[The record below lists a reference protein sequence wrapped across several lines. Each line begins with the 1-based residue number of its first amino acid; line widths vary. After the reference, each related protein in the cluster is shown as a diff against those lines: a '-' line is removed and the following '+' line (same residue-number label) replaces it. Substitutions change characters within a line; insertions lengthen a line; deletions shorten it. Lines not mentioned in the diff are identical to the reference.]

1 MNVVL
6 ASGDAQT
13 VSGSHS
19 DFIQSH
25 FERSHSTLDL
35 NNQKVENLWGNLD
48 VYRSKIYAVKTTNQ
62 ESFLNLMYGKVCC
75 CT

>member
-35 NNQKVENLWGNLD
+35 NNQKVENLWGNFGGQVVEMASGA
-48 VYRSKIYAVKTTNQ
+48 VYDLFCRL
-62 ESFLNLMYGKVCC
+62 ERP
-75 CT
+75 